1 MAQSAEYVPD
11 TSRHSLSLT
20 WQHMPAM
27 ANHGMWRGG
36 IKVKVILHCVRA
48 SLGYLRPSL
57 KKKGGRG
64 DTQQNTNKT

>member
-1 MAQSAEYVPD
+1 MAQPAEYVPD

-20 WQHMPAM
+20 WQRMPAM

-48 SLGYLRPSL
+48 SLGYLRPYL
-57 KKKGGRG
+57 KKKGVG